1 MSQKESTIQKRIVDY
16 LNSLP
21 YCKAVINHGNAW
33 QGSGRPDIFASYRE
47 LFLALEVKTETGQ
60 LTKLQLHELNKW
72 SETGAIIGVVRNVD
86 DVRQLLSLPPVKQVH

>member
-1 MSQKESTIQKRIVDY
+1 MGHWQR
-16 LNSLP
+16 
-21 YCKAVINHGNAW
+21 W